1 MSYLYNVY
9 SSPKKG
15 QWGFTA
21 VQDGAVRTAF
31 VDGRDQQVTLETI
44 APIKL
49 APTLARLLRSGYRRE
64 THPQYLLQTTTDGMN
79 TGRFVL
85 KHPDLGEGLR
95 GEMVLFAA
103 LPPQLQMVQAV
114 DEWEEALRGADSPD
128 HGARAAWLAHCRQ
141 ASTYAPAMSHDPH
154 GPLIVAQWARQN
166 SLVLIASQGSLPAAS
181 PKDARYE
188 WREFLQQWF
197 KPGLIDESLA
207 QLGWPLREAM
217 TASPPAELSTLP
229 EGEDR
234 WLDLT
239 HRAAF

>member
-64 THPQYLLQTTTDGMN
+64 THPQYLLQTTSDGMN

-114 DEWEEALRGADSPD
+114 DDWEEALRGADSPD
-128 HGARAAWLAHCRQ
+128 QGARSAWLAHCRQ
-141 ASTYAPAMSHDPH
+141 ASTYVPAMP
-154 GPLIVAQWARQN
+154 AA
-166 SLVLIASQGSLPAAS
+166 LIAINEATIQEA
-181 PKDARYE
+181 K
-188 WREFLQQWF
+188 REQ
-197 KPGLIDESLA
+197 LA
-207 QLGWPLREAM
+207 EYSHAGGPDWQLNFLREVLHVKV
-217 TASPPAELSTLP
+217 T
-229 EGEDR
+229 
-234 WLDLT
+234 
-239 HRAAF
+239 